1 MANLFQE
8 YHVDN
13 SKLRLYARI
22 FTRDLYQFDMSSHH
36 ELSEQEVSFVLT
48 FKSHDKDSGIY
59 NSMKQR
65 LGPKVEVGI
74 IEQDIDIDNT
84 I

>member
-1 MANLFQE
+1 
-8 YHVDN
+8 
-13 SKLRLYARI
+13 
-22 FTRDLYQFDMSSHH
+22 MSSHH